1 MVFHSRCLHGVT
13 VLLGLGVGACGD
25 SSGTGSNT
33 DSSTS
38 ATTVTTSSTGTPTT
52 TAVPT
57 TSSGETGS
65 GGLTGSSGTS
75 DATGS
80 GTSSGTSSGTTGSTG
95 AVQQS
100 TGVGSSG
107 GGSSGGGGTTGEPCQ
122 GGMMGDIEFS
132 YLWVANSGENTVS
145 KVDTIA
151 IKEVGRYAVQPPGVP
166 GGSPSRTSVNLR
178 GDMAVANRCN
188 LAEPVPMGCAGVTKI
203 AARVEDCI
211 DKNNDGKIT
220 TSTGPNDVK
229 PWDQDE
235 CVLWHTPFQ
244 ARSNRPVAWT
254 AGDLDPNTCLHE
266 NIKLWTATSKDG
278 DNNAVK
284 VYLLNGDDGS
294 IEQEIVVQGWQ
305 GTGYA
310 IYGGAVDSK
319 DDFWFVGGYSNQLGH
334 VRRDDFS
341 YEVIPAPGTPYGTM
355 VDSKDRPWL
364 LNGAIQRYDPM
375 TKTWMSKSCPF
386 PCTSITQDG
395 DGNVWIGGVAFQDNQ
410 VRLIKVDPDTMD
422 IIGMI
427 TKTDI
432 PEIGNSW
439 GLATDVEGYLWAVEM
454 GTRAFKIDRMDLS
467 YQIFQNKSSMYTY
480 SDMTGFGLINVLP
493 Q

>member
-1 MVFHSRCLHGVT
+1 MAVRHGSSGVCLF
-13 VLLGLGVGACGD
+13 VLVACGD
-25 SSGTGSNT
+25 ATGGSATETTTATSVTGTG
-33 DSSTS
+33 
-38 ATTVTTSSTGTPTT
+38 STGTPTT
-52 TAVPT
+52 SGTAS
-57 TSSGETGS
+57 TSSGTGTGS
-65 GGLTGSSGTS
+65 GGLTGS
-75 DATGS
+75 TGS
-80 GTSSGTSSGTTGSTG
+80 SGAPTTDVTTGSTTDATSSG
-95 AVQQS
+95 STSPIGQTS
-100 TGVGSSG
+100 TGGPSSSG
-107 GGSSGGGGTTGEPCQ
+107 GSTTGEPCQ
-122 GGMMGDIEFS
+122 GGGMGDIEFS

-145 KVDTIA
+145 KVDTIN
-151 IKEVGRYAVQPPGVP
+151 IKEVGRYRVQPPNIP

-188 LAEPVPMGCAGVTKI
+188 LQEPVPMGCAGVTKI

-211 DKNNDGKIT
+211 DKNGDGMIT
-220 TSTGPNDVK
+220 TSTGPADVK
-229 PWDQDE
+229 NWDQDE

-254 AGDLDPNTCLHE
+254 AGVLNPDTCLHDD
-266 NIKLWTATSKDG
+266 IKLWTATSKDG

-334 VRRDDFS
+334 VRRADFT
-341 YEVIPAPGTPYGTM
+341 YEVIASPGTPYGTM

-375 TKTWMSKSCPF
+375 TQSWMSKSCPF

-395 DGNVWIGGVAFQDNQ
+395 EGNVWVGGVAFQDNQ
-410 VRLIKVDPDTMD
+410 IRLIKLNPDTMD

-454 GTRAFKIDRMDLS
+454 GTRAFKIDRTDYS
-467 YQIFQNKSSMYTY
+467 YEIFQNMSSMYTY